1 MGRRAPPSTKK
12 LPEFLGLPLRAFAQA
27 GGEQRCA
34 NTGYHT
40 HVCSRQTTGARTSR
54 NELLGVRADPVG
66 TPWGVS
72 ALIVGGA
79 RIRADMRLRSKQQRR
94 AMNAEFSNGICL
106 A

>member
-1 MGRRAPPSTKK
+1 MEVILLSVSYIMP
-12 LPEFLGLPLRAFAQA
+12 LPLPLVLLPLLLLLMVLLLHCFC
-27 GGEQRCA
+27 EI
-34 NTGYHT
+34 
-40 HVCSRQTTGARTSR
+40 
-54 NELLGVRADPVG
+54 LGVRADPVG

-94 AMNAEFSNGICL
+94 VMNAEFSNGICL